1 MNKRLITITALL
13 CFSLT
18 SWAFDKAAYYSSA
31 NGKKGQSLKTALFDI
46 IKNPNVT
53 SYDGLVEAYKK
64 TDMRA
69 DGKLRDWY
77 SNITNYTW
85 SDRNGNQSEG
95 AGWNREH
102 SVPQSWFSKGNP
114 MKSDVVHVIPTD
126 CYVNNRRSSYPL
138 GEVGTITYKSANS
151 YSKLGSCRTSGYTGT
166 VFEPNDEIKGDMAR
180 IYFYMATCYE
190 DKISSWGNNVFSTSK
205 YPGLENWVINMMM
218 RWSKSDPLDGIELAR
233 NEAVQEVQRN
243 RNPFV
248 DFPGL
253 EEYIWGTYKDVA
265 FSASNYRNP
274 YDDGTLQTTIAS
286 FAQTRVTLEIGDT
299 FTQTVTTNS
308 DGEVTYESS
317 NTDVVEV
324 DARTGRVT
332 ALAMGIA
339 TVSAVIAQTDAFAS
353 AAASYTV
360 QVTDGETPGPIP
372 GPSGNEYVKVTSE
385 PSDWSG
391 TYLIVYEEDGLA
403 LNGAKV
409 SDDNKISVA
418 INGNTITVT
427 DATEAAEFTIRSKA
441 DGYSIRGTDGKYI
454 GHTGSKNELGV
465 SASDDFTNTL
475 SLLDGNAVIASDN
488 YQLFYNKSAKLF
500 RFYKSG
506 QQPIA
511 LYRRVEA
518 DGIAEVNS
526 EETTRQTDIYDLAGR
541 RIQRIDRPGLYIIRG
556 KKTFIK

>member
-1 MNKRLITITALL
+1 M
-13 CFSLT
+13 S
-18 SWAFDKAAYYSSA
+18 AFDKAAYYSSA

-53 SYDGLVEAYKK
+53 SYDGLVDAYKK

-138 GEVGTITYKSANS
+138 GEVGTITYKSANG
-151 YSKLGSCRTSGYTGT
+151 YSKLGSSRINGYTGT

-190 DKISSWGNNVFSTSK
+190 DKITSWGNNVFSTSK

-218 RWSKSDPLDGIELAR
+218 RWSKSDPLDAVELAR

-253 EEYIWGTYKDVA
+253 EEYIWGSYRDVA

-274 YDDGTLQTTIAS
+274 YDDGTLQTTTAS
-286 FAQTRVTLEIGDT
+286 FAQTRVTLEIGET

-317 NTDVVEV
+317 NTNIVEV

-339 TVSAVIAQTDAFAS
+339 TVSAVVAQTDAFAS
-353 AAASYTV
+353 AVVSYTV

-385 PSDWSG
+385 LSDWSG

-409 SDDNKISVA
+409 ADGNSISVA
-418 INGNTITVT
+418 IDDNAIAVT
-427 DATEAAEFTIRSKA
+427 SATEAAEFTIRSKA

-454 GHTGSKNELGV
+454 GHTGNKNELGV
-465 SASDDFTNTL
+465 SASDDFTNVL
-475 SLLDGNAVIASDN
+475 SLLDGKAVIASEN
-488 YQLFYNKSAKLF
+488 YQLFYNKTARLF

-511 LYRRVEA
+511 LYRRTEA
-518 DGIAEVNS
+518 DGVAEVNS
-526 EETTRQTDIYDLAGR
+526 DETARQTDIYDLAGR
-541 RIQRIDRPGLYIIRG
+541 RIQRIERPGLYIIRG